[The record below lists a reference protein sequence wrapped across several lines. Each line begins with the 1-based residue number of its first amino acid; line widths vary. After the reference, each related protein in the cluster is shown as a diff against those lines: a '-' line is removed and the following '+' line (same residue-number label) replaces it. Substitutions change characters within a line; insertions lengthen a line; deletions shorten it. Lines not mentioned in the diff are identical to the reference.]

1 MSVFT
6 DAEIEYLRSQTLG
19 RVATLGRDGHP
30 HVTPVTFSYNEDED
44 AWGLEEGGVD
54 GWGFQTNARS
64 VA

>member
-30 HVTPVTFSYNEDED
+30 T
-44 AWGLEEGGVD
+44 
-54 GWGFQTNARS
+54 
-64 VA
+64 